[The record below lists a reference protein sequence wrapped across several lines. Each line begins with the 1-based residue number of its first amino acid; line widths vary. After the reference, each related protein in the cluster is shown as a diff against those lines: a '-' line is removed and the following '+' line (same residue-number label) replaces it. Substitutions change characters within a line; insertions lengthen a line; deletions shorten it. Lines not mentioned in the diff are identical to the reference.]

1 MSQRVFG
8 VPGTDE
14 LNELARLLAKL
25 QETARELPVGVERE
39 EAMRQISNFER
50 RLATLVARAA

>member
-1 MSQRVFG
+1 VSQRVFG

>member
-1 MSQRVFG
+1 
-8 VPGTDE
+8 

>member
-14 LNELARLLAKL
+14 LNELVRLLAKL
-25 QETARELPVGVERE
+25 QETARELPVGGERE
-39 EAMRQISNFER
+39 EVMRQISNFER